1 MISKLRKK
9 LIILFLIFTMSAFSV
24 VLTLMGIYT
33 VSRVRNSQTQYVNNL
48 ADSLLEQLQAGS
60 SLDELDL
67 TYYAKQSKCFVY
79 VTDGKSQMDS
89 GALLG
94 EKTAKL
100 IEKIKE
106 EANITSSQEYSSL
119 NGIIETHIDSR
130 FDYADRS
137 WYGIRRIF
145 SGNMQLEMVLI
156 CSGPNL
162 VGILWRY
169 CGWYPV
175 IWLLLFTTMY
185 FMSRFLIAK
194 ALDPVG
200 KSIQSQK
207 EFVASASHE
216 LKAPLSV
223 IQVNAETIHTGDSV
237 RKQET
242 ILEECSRMAGLIQS
256 LLILETCDA
265 GSWKLNI
272 KEADVDTI
280 LIEEWYAFI
289 ETASKKKIRLEMD
302 MEEHYP
308 KLVCDKERIS
318 QTLSIL
324 IDNALSYS
332 PAGTVIQLGA
342 RVEKK
347 GIVFSVIDHGPGIPD
362 SEKEKVFDRFYCG
375 DPSRTDKNHYGLGL
389 SIAQEIVKAHQGTI
403 RLVDTLGGGAT
414 FEMEIPLQKA
424 FH

>member
-48 ADSLLEQLQAGS
+48 ADSLLEQLQSGS

-256 LLILETCDA
+256 LLILETSDA

-289 ETASKKKIRLEMD
+289 FLLILRKSLLWLVWFRVRKVHFDRLGTDGRADVLSVTQHACIHGIRAAHGQCRGTETALMTGLPIGSKVPVQCFDQRFQ
-302 MEEHYP
+302 YP
-308 KLVCDKERIS
+308 YCFIEKLH
-318 QTLSIL
+318 
-324 IDNALSYS
+324 
-332 PAGTVIQLGA
+332 
-342 RVEKK
+342 
-347 GIVFSVIDHGPGIPD
+347 F
-362 SEKEKVFDRFYCG
+362 
-375 DPSRTDKNHYGLGL
+375 
-389 SIAQEIVKAHQGTI
+389 
-403 RLVDTLGGGAT
+403 
-414 FEMEIPLQKA
+414 A
-424 FH
+424 FLL

>member
-48 ADSLLEQLQAGS
+48 ADSLLEQLQSGS

-100 IEKIKE
+100 IGKIKE

-256 LLILETCDA
+256 LLILETSDA

-324 IDNALSYS
+324 IDNALLTRQQEQLFSWVQELKKKELYS
-332 PAGTVIQLGA
+332 PSLTTAPASPIA
-342 RVEKK
+342 KRKK
-347 GIVFSVIDHGPGIPD
+347 YSTAF
-362 SEKEKVFDRFYCG
+362 
-375 DPSRTDKNHYGLGL
+375 
-389 SIAQEIVKAHQGTI
+389 IAEIHLERIKITM
-403 RLVDTLGGGAT
+403 DWD
-414 FEMEIPLQKA
+414 
-424 FH
+424 

>member
-1 MISKLRKK
+1 MTSKQRAYLMS
-9 LIILFLIFTMSAFSV
+9 LASNLNPIF
-24 VLTLMGIYT
+24 
-33 VSRVRNSQTQYVNNL
+33 Q
-48 ADSLLEQLQAGS
+48 
-60 SLDELDL
+60 
-67 TYYAKQSKCFVY
+67 
-79 VTDGKSQMDS
+79 
-89 GALLG
+89 
-94 EKTAKL
+94 
-100 IEKIKE
+100 
-106 EANITSSQEYSSL
+106 
-119 NGIIETHIDSR
+119 
-130 FDYADRS
+130 
-137 WYGIRRIF
+137 
-145 SGNMQLEMVLI
+145 
-156 CSGPNL
+156 
-162 VGILWRY
+162 
-169 CGWYPV
+169 
-175 IWLLLFTTMY
+175 
-185 FMSRFLIAK
+185 
-194 ALDPVG
+194 VG
-200 KSIQSQK
+200 KSSQSQK

-256 LLILETCDA
+256 LLILETSDA

-347 GIVFSVIDHGPGIPD
+347 ELYS
-362 SEKEKVFDRFYCG
+362 
-375 DPSRTDKNHYGLGL
+375 PSLTTAPA
-389 SIAQEIVKAHQGTI
+389 SPIAKRKKYSTAFIAEIHLERIKITM
-403 RLVDTLGGGAT
+403 DWD
-414 FEMEIPLQKA
+414 
-424 FH
+424 